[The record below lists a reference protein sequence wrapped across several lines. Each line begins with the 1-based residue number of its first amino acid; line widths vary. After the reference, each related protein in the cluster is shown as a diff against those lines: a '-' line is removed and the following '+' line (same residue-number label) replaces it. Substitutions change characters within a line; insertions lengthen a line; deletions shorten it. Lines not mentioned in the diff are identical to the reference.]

1 VIAPARTHHA
11 ARARFSSHMNSL
23 IYLAIVLVI
32 LWVVARVFLAV
43 TGAMLHL
50 LWIVAVICFV
60 IWIFKRVAG

>member
-1 VIAPARTHHA
+1 
-11 ARARFSSHMNSL
+11 MNSL
-23 IYLAIVLVI
+23 VYLAIVLVI

-50 LWIVAVICFV
+50 LWIVAVIFFV